1 MAASDVKIGKDR
13 VDPAALTLAQLA
25 QLLAAAGQRP
35 ITEAMVAVDVEA
47 GAPTNA
53 DGTINLLHYA
63 AWMAREVA
71 RGA

>member
-1 MAASDVKIGKDR
+1 MAASDVKIGKHA

>member
-1 MAASDVKIGKDR
+1 MAASDVKIGKHA

-35 ITEAMVAVDVEA
+35 ITEAMVAADIGS

-53 DGTINLLHYA
+53 NGTINLLHYA